1 MHINIYY
8 LTEDE
13 KYMCLNLFGKASK
26 RTKKQWITEAILAK
40 IKKESGKEYQEV

>member
-13 KYMCLNLFGKASK
+13 KYMCLNLFGKTS
-26 RTKKQWITEAILAK
+26 RGCKKYYRWKPRAGWWRFFE
-40 IKKESGKEYQEV
+40 